1 MRLARAAAARKGSAG
16 AALNGANEA
25 AVGLFLDGKLPFWR
39 IPGLV
44 EAAMADVPFRAKP
57 TLDDILQTD
66 RAAREAVLR
75 RAE

>member
-1 MRLARAAAARKGSAG
+1 MLSLISAATAG
-16 AALNGANEA
+16 T
-25 AVGLFLDGKLPFWR
+25 
-39 IPGLV
+39 